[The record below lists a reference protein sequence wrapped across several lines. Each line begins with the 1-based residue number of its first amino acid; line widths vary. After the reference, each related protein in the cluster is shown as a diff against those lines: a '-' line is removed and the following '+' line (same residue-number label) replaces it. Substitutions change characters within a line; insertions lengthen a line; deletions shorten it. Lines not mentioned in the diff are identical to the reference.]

1 MKKFTFHKFTFPSQ
15 LICYQSLTR
24 PFKPTTCKMPISH
37 FPLTPSIGPS
47 EALWPPN
54 EGIEKQL
61 KPSQTA
67 PFFRIFVRL
76 TTLFTSFRSLIC
88 PPSSPPFSGPPDN
101 TPYKTH
107 RHLCISAH
115 PPIQIATPPLTF
127 QSFPS
132 PFRQKNF
139 EQLGPMKKIAD
150 YTEEYPPIKRKNAF
164 KGEKCADNHKK
175 TKNDNSSRHHFKISR
190 KFASF
195 DLTNA

>member
-76 TTLFTSFRSLIC
+76 TTLFTSFRPPIC
-88 PPSSPPFSGPPDN
+88 PPSRPPFSGPLEN
-101 TPYKTH
+101 TPCKTH
-107 RHLCISAH
+107 RHLCNSAH
-115 PPIQIATPPLTF
+115 PLIQFAMPPFTF

-132 PFRQKNF
+132 QFRPIFLTKFGRLRLFLIIRRMFPDYSPYLVKN
-139 EQLGPMKKIAD
+139 IIRAR
-150 YTEEYPPIKRKNAF
+150 IN
-164 KGEKCADNHKK
+164 KGESVLSLSPYHFIC
-175 TKNDNSSRHHFKISR
+175 TVVSRRS
-190 KFASF
+190 
-195 DLTNA
+195 